1 MKVLIISVPT
11 TIAKRDA
18 TYVHTFSLNKELKK
32 YVDICLLIS
41 GNETKNIVFRDTP
54 LLLFNSKAK
63 KYKNTVLRLINKIY
77 INFYMFYSIFANIDV
92 SSFDIICERPELL
105 NFAGL
110 IIAKM
115 IRKPV
120 ILEINGILDEEF
132 FYEVGVKNK
141 ILQKIISKSFELQL
155 RCASAV
161 IVQTE
166 ELKRIL
172 HRRFKVKEKWIHIV
186 ENGVEDFK
194 GVEVEYPDPAG
205 TNFVFV
211 YAGILDKLH
220 DLKNLFDAIVKV
232 EKDYKFYIIGEGTL
246 LEGYRNRYAFDERL
260 VFAGKKAHDGVLSF
274 LAKAD
279 LCLIGYGVNPLFMKY
294 GFYFCPLKLLEY
306 AAAGKPTVI
315 YGASASNSFIK
326 KFEKNGACEVV
337 NTEEEFIKVISE
349 LIEDDRRRYE
359 MGKNAKNIARCY
371 TWDKSAK
378 KTYGVIKKVYFSFYK
393 PHKNQK
399 ILPGYNY
406 LK

>member
-1 MKVLIISVPT
+1 MNKIKALIISMPT

-32 YVDICLLIS
+32 YVDTCLVIS

-54 LLLFNSKAK
+54 LLLFNSRAK
-63 KYKNTVLRLINKIY
+63 KYKNSVLRLLNKIY
-77 INFYMFYSIFANIDV
+77 INFYMFYSIFANINV

-105 NFAGL
+105 NFVGL
-110 IIAKM
+110 IIAKI

-120 ILEINGILDEEF
+120 IFEINGILDEEF
-132 FYEVGVKNK
+132 FYEVGIKNK
-141 ILQKIISKSFELQL
+141 ILQKLISKSYELQL

-220 DLKNLFDAIVKV
+220 DLKDLFDAIVKV
-232 EKDYKFYIIGEGTL
+232 EKDYKFYIIGDGTL
-246 LEGYRNRYAFDERL
+246 LEGYRNRYAFDGRL
-260 VFAGKKAHDGVLSF
+260 VFAGKKTHDEVLSF

-306 AAAGKPTVI
+306 SAAGKPTVI
-315 YGASASNSFIK
+315 YGAGASNSFIEI
-326 KFEKNGACEVV
+326 FERNCACEVV
-337 NTEEEFIKVISE
+337 STEEEFIKVISK
-349 LIEDDRRRYE
+349 LIEDDRRRQE
-359 MGKNAKNIARCY
+359 MGKNAKNIARRY
-371 TWDKSAK
+371 TWNKSAN
-378 KTYGVIKKVYFSFYK
+378 KTYEVLRKV
-393 PHKNQK
+393 
-399 ILPGYNY
+399 L
-406 LK
+406 

>member
-1 MKVLIISVPT
+1 MKVLTISVPT
-11 TIAKRDA
+11 VIAKRDA

-32 YVDICLLIS
+32 YVDTCLIIS
-41 GNETKNIVFRDTP
+41 GNETKKIVIEGNPELMINLKTK
-54 LLLFNSKAK
+54 N
-63 KYKNTVLRLINKIY
+63 YKNTFLRLINKIY
-77 INFYMFYSIFANIDV
+77 MNFYMFYSIFANIDV

-105 NFAGL
+105 NFVGL
-110 IIAKM
+110 IIAK
-115 IRKPV
+115 IIGKPV

-132 FYEVGVKNK
+132 FYEVGIKNK
-141 ILQKIISKSFELQL
+141 ILQKSISKSYELQL

-205 TNFVFV
+205 TNFVLV

-220 DLKNLFDAIVKV
+220 DLKDLFDAIVKV
-232 EKDYKFYIIGEGTL
+232 EKEYKFYIIGDGTL

-260 VFAGKKAHDGVLSF
+260 VFAGKKTHDEVLSF

-306 AAAGKPTVI
+306 SAAGKPTVI
-315 YGASASNSFIK
+315 YGASASNSFIEL
-326 KFEKNGACEVV
+326 FERNGACEVV
-337 NTEEEFIKVISE
+337 NTEEKFIKVISK
-349 LIEDDRRRYE
+349 LIEDDGRRQE
-359 MGKNAKNIARCY
+359 MGKKAKNIARRY
-371 TWDKSAK
+371 TWNKSAK
-378 KTYGVIKKVYFSFYK
+378 KTYEVFRKV
-393 PHKNQK
+393 
-399 ILPGYNY
+399 L
-406 LK
+406 